1 MASRQGMAKD
11 PIRIPVRARTRFVD
25 LPPPVRVSG
34 PGKGGGNVH
43 SADGWRDVLDP
54 AIARYAKRDLMRFFR
69 ADAAYASPAI
79 YQRLEEVGYYYAIR
93 LPSNAVLRNKVA
105 HLPTRPVGRPSQ
117 TRVNASTRISSIG
130 PGAGRKSAT

>member
-1 MASRQGMAKD
+1 
-11 PIRIPVRARTRFVD
+11 
-25 LPPPVRVSG
+25 LP

-105 HLPTRPVGRPSQ
+105 HLPTRPVDRPSQ